1 MDLPNTPLALFPHQQ
16 EAVDTLCKSLTDSSR
31 VTAVMACGT
40 GKTRVGAVVADRV
53 AETGSR
59 HRLVVV
65 PTLELVRQTMSE
77 WAHQL
82 GQSRLG
88 RVVAVC
94 SDREVLSAHRTGL
107 REELADT
114 HTQVANDP
122 SQLANLAAGSGPLT
136 VACTYASLHVLAQA
150 QAQHGMA
157 PPDIAVIDEAH
168 RSAGSAGKAWAA
180 IHYDDVITARRRL
193 YLTATPRILDGEG
206 EDVISMADERLYGP
220 VAYRLPFATAIDLG
234 LLARYRLVV
243 PVVTS
248 NEAHQLL
255 GRDDAFLRVGR
266 NAVAAPMLASQLAVL
281 RAAYEHGIRRMIT
294 YHGSIAEAKWF
305 ATLLP
310 HAHAL
315 LPPDQRPTALAAEH
329 VHGRQ
334 TVAERRKALNR
345 LAGQE
350 DGLVVVSNARVLSEG
365 VDVPAVD
372 AVCFLSPRSAIDTI
386 QGTGRAMRLSDR
398 SKPKTATIMVPV
410 VLQPDQDPET
420 ALRSTPFGPVWQTV
434 RALASHD
441 ETLHRQLESARRSL
455 ATPTA
460 TGKVRLGVGAGT
472 EGELPDWLSIT
483 GIPVPADFANAI
495 TVRTVRAATTVWPEY
510 LQAAE
515 TYRAEH
521 GDLRVPDDYR
531 TPTGLGLG
539 RWVDYLRKLHRLGKL
554 SSSQIEEW
562 EALGMTWSVPQQK
575 LEELIHE
582 LREFKKEY
590 GHLDVPKT
598 YTTKRGDREYTLGN
612 ICASLRTSHSYGQVP
627 ESKVA
632 ALNAEG
638 FIWNR
643 ADHAWNQFL
652 DDCREFR
659 MWHGHLDIP
668 QGHVLRGRKIGQQV
682 SGFRT
687 APDRL
692 TPEQRSQLDRIG
704 FVWDSLQHRW
714 DLHIKVITEF
724 KAQHGH
730 LNIPISYVIE
740 KPIRLRPRSWMGTC
754 VQMYRKGKLAPARH
768 QQLVA
773 LGMDFPDPHAGDR

>member
-1 MDLPNTPLALFPHQQ
+1 MNHLQTPPPLFPHQQ
-16 EAVDTLCKSLTDSSR
+16 EAVDVLAKTLIDSSR

-40 GKTRVGAVVADRV
+40 GKTRVGAEVAGQV
-53 AETGSR
+53 AEIGSR

-65 PTLELVRQTMSE
+65 PTLELVRQTMME

-82 GQSRLG
+82 GRDRLG
-88 RVVAVC
+88 RIIAVC

-107 REELADT
+107 QDELTSTEA
-114 HTQVANDP
+114 QVANDA
-122 SQLANLAAGSGPLT
+122 SQLAALAKGPGPLT
-136 VACTYASLHVLAQA
+136 IACTYASLHILAEAQA
-150 QAQHGMA
+150 HHRMA

-168 RSAGSAGKAWAA
+168 RTAGAATKAWAA
-180 IHYDDVITARRRL
+180 IHYDDIITARRRL

-206 EDVISMADERLYGP
+206 DDVISMTDEHLYGP

-243 PVVTS
+243 PVVTNS
-248 NEAHQLL
+248 EAHQLL
-255 GRDDAFLRVGR
+255 GRDDAFLRIGR
-266 NAVAAPMLASQLAVL
+266 TAMAAPMLAKQLAVL
-281 RAAYEHGIRRMIT
+281 RAAHEHGIRRMIT

-305 ATLLP
+305 AALLP

-329 VHGRQ
+329 VHGNQ
-334 TVAERRKALNR
+334 TVAQRRKALDR

-372 AVCFLSPRSAIDTI
+372 AVCFLSPRSTIDTI

-398 SKPKTATIMVPV
+398 SRPKTATIMVPV
-410 VLQPDQDPET
+410 FLQQDQEPES
-420 ALRSTPFGPVWQTV
+420 ALNSTPFGPVWQTV

-441 ETLHRQLESARRSL
+441 ETLHRELETARRFL

-460 TGKVRLGVGAGT
+460 TGKVRLGAGT
-472 EGELPDWLSIT
+472 EGELPDWLSFT
-483 GIPVPADFANAI
+483 GIPVPPDFADAI

-521 GDLRVPDDYR
+521 GDLRVHEDYR

-539 RWVDYLRKLHRLGKL
+539 RWIAYLRKLHRLGKL
-554 SSSQIEEW
+554 SPSQIEEW
-562 EALGMTWSVPQQK
+562 EALGMTWSVPDQK
-575 LEELIHE
+575 LQELIHE
-582 LREFKKEY
+582 LREFKREY

-598 YTTKRGDREYTLGN
+598 YVAKSGDREYTLGQ
-612 ICASLRTSHSYGQVP
+612 IYASLRTSYRYGQVP
-627 ESKVA
+627 DAKVA

-638 FIWNR
+638 FIWDR
-643 ADHAWNQFL
+643 AEYVWNQFVS
-652 DDCREFR
+652 DCCEF
-659 MWHGHLDIP
+659 MIWNGHLDIP
-668 QGHVLRGRKIGQQV
+668 QTYVMRGRSIGQQV
-682 SGFRT
+682 SGFRSH
-687 APDRL
+687 PDRL
-692 TPEQRSQLDRIG
+692 TPEQRRTLDRIG
-704 FVWDSLQHRW
+704 FVWDSLQFRW
-714 DLHIKVITEF
+714 DLHIKAVIEF
-724 KAQHGH
+724 KAEHGH
-730 LNIPISYVIE
+730 LNIPGSYVIE
-740 KPIRLRPRSWMGTC
+740 KPVLLRPRSWMNTC
-754 VQMYRKGKLAPARH
+754 IQKHRNGKLKPERH

-773 LGMDFPDPHAGDR
+773 LGMKFPD